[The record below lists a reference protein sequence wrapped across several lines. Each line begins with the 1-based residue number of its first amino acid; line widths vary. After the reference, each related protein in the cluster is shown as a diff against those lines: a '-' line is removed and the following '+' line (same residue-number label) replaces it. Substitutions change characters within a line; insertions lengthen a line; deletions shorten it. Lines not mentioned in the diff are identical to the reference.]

1 MTEIDSRTATDACLA
16 APAGH
21 RFRVSK
27 AATFEAAHF
36 MGHKPEGHPYRHVHG
51 HSFRV
56 EITVAG
62 TVQPGA
68 EWVEDFADI
77 TAALEGV
84 TARLDHRLLNE
95 IEGLETPTMERICLW
110 VARAL
115 QPALKGLVAVE
126 LSRPSLNEV
135 VRLEL

>member
-1 MTEIDSRTATDACLA
+1 MAHDKTQTELA
-16 APAGH
+16 PSLADPAGH

-27 AATFEAAHF
+27 SAGFEAAHF

-84 TARLDHRLLNE
+84 TGRLDHRLLNE

-115 QPALKGLVAVE
+115 KPALPGLVAVE
-126 LSRPSLNEV
+126 LSRPSLNEK